1 MNKDALIDA
10 INQVFSLFSLNY
22 HNQYYAAFKEQ
33 ALEVQAKRLWF
44 ESLQNFE
51 PAAILAATKAI
62 ILESE
67 YLPTLSKMVAQCER
81 HSNAALPEPRAAYV
95 EACQAPSPKAGYQWS
110 HPAVYYAGLA
120 CDWFFLASTP
130 ESTALP
136 IFKQHYRELCE
147 RVRNGEELK
156 APKLKELPSPQESVL
171 TREENQQ
178 RLAALRAKLDL

>member
-1 MNKDALIDA
+1 MFK
-10 INQVFSLFSLNY
+10 INY
-22 HNQYYAAFKEQ
+22 GNQYYAAFREQ